1 MIKKIKTLVIIKQMN
16 SHFLPRNISAKIS
29 YAKKNLCNYSIT
41 LAEIISQSIF
51 QPNYLAANQLVYS
64 IVSLHSLFGQ
74 RKLLFERYLFK
85 RTTSFTRISST
96 AARHSTQ
103 PNTAH
108 AARATSWSATTQ
120 SRHLA
125 T

>member
-1 MIKKIKTLVIIKQMN
+1 MVKKIKTLVINKQMN

-29 YAKKNLCNYSIT
+29 YAKKNLCYYSIT
-41 LAEIISQSIF
+41 LVEIISQSIF
-51 QPNYLAANQLVYS
+51 QPNYLAANQLGYS

-96 AARHSTQ
+96 AARHTTLTS
-103 PNTAH
+103 TAH
-108 AARATSWSATTQ
+108 SSTATSGSATTH